1 MPRGIFLLFYLFL
14 FLEFFCGFF
23 FYPLPEIIDYFIGEF
38 SVAIFLMCVFFFF
51 LFFPRSF
58 FLFFCCPQKKTPL
71 HNKQNKKQNCNRW
84 KNKTQKRFDRFAFIG
99 RRRRRSRSA
108 SSRAPAPSFAAIGRP
123 GQLGTGQSNL
133 WMIFS
138 FFFLFFFFTF

>member
-51 LFFPRSF
+51 FFSRVRF
-58 FLFFCCPQKKTPL
+58 FYFFVAHKKKLLCTT
-71 HNKQNKKQNCNRW
+71 NKI
-84 KNKTQKRFDRFAFIG
+84 KNKIAIDGKIKHKKGLIG
-99 RRRRRSRSA
+99 LLSSA
-108 SSRAPAPSFAAIGRP
+108 GVGDAAGPHHHGHPRHHLP
-123 GQLGTGQSNL
+123 PLGDLVSLGLVNPTSG
-133 WMIFS
+133 
-138 FFFLFFFFTF
+138 